1 MVRANVEFRYLDDIT
16 TAEFKALEDVD
27 ATVKVDAAQTD
38 SEGER
43 VGAEVV
49 FDNPDGYRNNQ
60 PIAWHRSD
68 GYKIHIDP
76 IDGRAYKYEFAEW
89 WEIEDGELV
98 RKTNWNSPQWGAATT
113 LESVIERTADKHI
126 IAVYTRRVVE
136 EMPYVI
142 NYSFTDRFG
151 EKKTFAVNG
160 TLTKDQLDEAKKAAV
175 SITDSGC
182 YELNEDMLA
191 IECTDDSFSYW
202 EVRKSAD
209 GDVVA
214 RSYSPL
220 FDLCMMD
227 SYYITPVCEGKPD
240 DSAETE
246 KDPTV
251 TLTHLDY
258 TRNRWTDES
267 GAVPSSGDTDL
278 LFTDFEIAFED
289 NGAQIYG
296 ADSEYTAGVVFEKI
310 GTLAESATFTP
321 DKYNYYSEPE
331 ALKAAILNNKTS
343 YSTPGTEGGTAKNRK
358 IQLSAID
365 TAKGI
370 AHGAANPDTPL
381 WELWTKKV
389 PLTRSLPVGAVL
401 TMPAAGSEMSDSAV
415 LTNTALGRKAG
426 INTEFN
432 RCRFAVMN
440 PEWGAT
446 LPRFQL
452 AAGVTDIMMHTME
465 RYFIPDVIKNGAIVV
480 KDPSD
485 YDAMAEVFWASSLSH
500 NNLTECGRG
509 KDFSVHKLGHPL
521 SARFGVTHGAS
532 LAAVWGAWAEE
543 LYRDCPSRFARF
555 ARRVWSVAE
564 VDDLA
569 AAKAGINKTVDFFS
583 SIGMPVSLQELNV
596 GITEAD
602 MPQLSLDATLNDTLK
617 LSRIRPLTAADAERI
632 YRRALRSR

>member
-1 MVRANVEFRYLDDIT
+1 MDNFRFYIPT
-16 TAEFKALEDVD
+16 EVIFGRGTE
-27 ATVKVDAAQTD
+27 AQ
-38 SEGER
+38 
-43 VGAEVV
+43 VGAVAGKYGSRALLVYGKGSVV
-49 FDNPDGYRNNQ
+49 RSGLLSRVEASLTQAGIPYKEFGGAQPNPTL
-60 PIAWHRSD
+60 AH
-68 GYKIHIDP
+68 
-76 IDGRAYKYEFAEW
+76 AE
-89 WEIEDGELV
+89 EGV
-98 RKTNWNSPQWGAATT
+98 REAVSFGA
-113 LESVIERTADKHI
+113 DMI
-126 IAVYTRRVVE
+126 IAV
-136 EMPYVI
+136 
-142 NYSFTDRFG
+142 
-151 EKKTFAVNG
+151 
-160 TLTKDQLDEAKKAAV
+160 
-175 SITDSGC
+175 
-182 YELNEDMLA
+182 
-191 IECTDDSFSYW
+191 
-202 EVRKSAD
+202 
-209 GDVVA
+209 
-214 RSYSPL
+214 
-220 FDLCMMD
+220 
-227 SYYITPVCEGKPD
+227 
-240 DSAETE
+240 
-246 KDPTV
+246 
-251 TLTHLDY
+251 
-258 TRNRWTDES
+258 
-267 GAVPSSGDTDL
+267 
-278 LFTDFEIAFED
+278 
-289 NGAQIYG
+289 
-296 ADSEYTAGVVFEKI
+296 
-310 GTLAESATFTP
+310 
-321 DKYNYYSEPE
+321 
-331 ALKAAILNNKTS
+331 
-343 YSTPGTEGGTAKNRK
+343 GGG
-358 IQLSAID
+358 SAID

-465 RYFIPDVIKNGAIVV
+465 RYFIPDIQCELTDEIAEGLLRTVIKNGAIVV

-485 YDAMAEVFWASSLSH
+485 YDAMAEVFWASGLSH

-569 AAKAGINKTVDFFS
+569 AAKAGINITVDFFS